1 MVCQKITGINIL
13 GLICTQKMSVDGRT
27 VDLSKCAMLPLA
39 TLMIA
44 ATAITLSTKRKGLRL
59 DFKKL
64 V

>member
-1 MVCQKITGINIL
+1 
-13 GLICTQKMSVDGRT
+13 MSVDGRT
-27 VDLSKCAMLPLA
+27 VDLAKCAMLPLA